1 MAVTIKG
8 AEFNAGNGAADK
20 NVSWNLQKPDGSYYI
35 LEDGWNY
42 QVNFK
47 IWPSQPTYDL
57 IAALNNGILD

>member
-47 IWPSQPTYDL
+47 I
-57 IAALNNGILD
+57 